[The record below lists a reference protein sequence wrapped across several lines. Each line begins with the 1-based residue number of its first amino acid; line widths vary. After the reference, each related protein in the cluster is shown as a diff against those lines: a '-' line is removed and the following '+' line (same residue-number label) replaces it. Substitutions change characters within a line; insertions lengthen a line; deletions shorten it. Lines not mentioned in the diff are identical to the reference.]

1 MSNIYDIFNGRKNAI
16 SMISEGFEYEGDIED
31 AIEDFD
37 SIEEGLEVLTGL
49 QKEMQDTTIKLC
61 AESFVSDLLLE
72 AAMDDDFDED
82 TLSDMIEESVKEKA
96 SNAAEKIQNLW
107 AKIKAWFQ
115 KLFENIRVHFSNG
128 EALEKKYNL
137 ADKLKADN
145 GKVKC
150 YDMVGQTRATL
161 QVNKIID
168 KLGSVATAEGLG
180 STSAD
185 YKQVI
190 FKNVGVKDKKEL
202 KELVMKCFVN
212 NGKFEKNEH
221 IISKLPAHLIIDYG
235 CHKKDIID
243 SLKNSENRINSDF
256 SEAIKRA
263 KEGKSSAD
271 NKDDKKTQGNI
282 VSVLNFLVGLK
293 TDVIKMEI
301 AVVKK
306 FSSSCLSILRHACGG
321 GAERTKKKEQ
331 QEKEQQAVDK
341 AKKEVNKESFDYMMS
356 SLNEDIEF
364 EDDDYFDFDL

>member
-49 QKEMQDTTIKLC
+49 QKEMQDATIKLC

-72 AAMDDDFDED
+72 AAMDEDFDED

-96 SNAAEKIQNLW
+96 SNAAAKIQNLW

-115 KLFENIRVHFSNG
+115 KLFENIKVHFSNG

-150 YDMVGQTRATL
+150 YDMVGQTKATL

-168 KLGSVATAEGLG
+168 KLGSVTTAQGLG
-180 STSAD
+180 STSVD

-221 IISKLPAHLIIDYG
+221 TISKLPAHLIIDYG

-321 GAERTKKKEQ
+321 GAERANKKEQ
-331 QEKEQQAVDK
+331 KEKEDDK
-341 AKKEVNKESFDYMMS
+341 AKKESFDYMMS

-364 EDDDYFDFDL
+364 EDVEFEDVDDFDFDI

>member
-1 MSNIYDIFNGRKNAI
+1 M
-16 SMISEGFEYEGDIED
+16 GDE
-31 AIEDFD
+31 
-37 SIEEGLEVLTGL
+37 L
-49 QKEMQDTTIKLC
+49 
-61 AESFVSDLLLE
+61 
-72 AAMDDDFDED
+72 DED
-82 TLSDMIEESVKEKA
+82 TVSDRMEESVKEEA
-96 SNAAEKIQNLW
+96 SNAAERVQNLW

-150 YDMVGQTRATL
+150 YDMVGQTQATL
-161 QVNKIID
+161 KVNKIID

-212 NGKFEKNEH
+212 NGKFEKSEH
-221 IISKLPAHLIIDYG
+221 TISKIPANLIINYS

-243 SLKNSENRINSDF
+243 SLKNSENRINSDI
-256 SEAIKRA
+256 SEEIKRA

-321 GAERTKKKEQ
+321 GAERAKKKEQ
-331 QEKEQQAVDK
+331 KEKEQKAVDN

-364 EDDDYFDFDL
+364 DDDDYFDFDF